1 MSRKPSRYAIAAAVI
16 VGAVA
21 LLGVGLYI
29 GSRSEPAT
37 QSELATPSED
47 TGRRA
52 LSVLHKSVGQAVA
65 TSALTTI
72 TWDDERTDELAAHS
86 GSSADLIIDDPGIY
100 VLDVH
105 GAWSANGTGSRY
117 AHLELEADDSV
128 PQIVD
133 ATSRA
138 ALDESSH
145 RLHWEGRIT
154 EAMIPCAFRVVVYQN
169 SGADLYYGG
178 PDGSTTGSPWA
189 RPDASGG
196 VSVNV
201 EFSVVR
207 GWRTAESRKDASPT
221 PASIR

>member
-1 MSRKPSRYAIAAAVI
+1 MAKTRSRYAIATAVVVAA
-16 VGAVA
+16 AA
-21 LLGVGLYI
+21 LVGVGLYI

-37 QSELATPSED
+37 QSEPPTQSQG

-65 TSALTTI
+65 TSTLTTI
-72 TWDDERTDELAAHS
+72 TWDDERTDELSAHS
-86 GSSADLIIDDPGIY
+86 GSSTDLVIDAPGIY
-100 VLDVH
+100 AVDVH
-105 GAWSANGTGSRY
+105 GAWSANGTDSRY
-117 AHLELEADDSV
+117 AHLELDADDSG
-128 PQIVD
+128 PRIVD

-145 RLHWEGRIT
+145 RLHWQGRIT

-178 PDGSTTGSPWA
+178 PDGSTTGSPGA

-201 EFSVVR
+201 EFSAVR
-207 GWRTAESRKDASPT
+207 GS
-221 PASIR
+221 